1 MYEAL
6 LYEKLD
12 EHWVQCHV
20 CAHHCL
26 IEPSKRGLC
35 GVRENREG
43 TLYALNYGLSISVA
57 VDPIEKKPLYHFLS
71 HSMIYSFATVGCN
84 LRCSWCQNWDI
95 SQHPKPMKSIAGD
108 PVTPQQHVDR
118 ALENKCPSIAYTY
131 SEPTV
136 FLEYALATMII
147 AHANKLKNVWV
158 TNGFMTKATL
168 DLIIPYLDAA
178 NVDYKGPQNGVY
190 DRYCGGKAEPIIEN
204 MRYLQKAGVH
214 LEITTLVIPN
224 VNDKIGQLTEIAET
238 IVRELGVDVPWHV
251 SRFFPAWKMFD
262 HPITPLATLKLAKS
276 IGEKA
281 GIKNIHIGNV

>member
-12 EHWVQCHV
+12 DQKVQCHV
-20 CAHHCL
+20 CAHHCV
-26 IEPSKRGLC
+26 IEPSHRGLC

-43 TLYALNYGLSISVA
+43 TLYALNYGLSISAA
-57 VDPIEKKPLYHFLS
+57 VDPIEKKPLYHFLP
-71 HSMIYSFATVGCN
+71 HSTIYSFATVGCN

-95 SQHPKPMKSIAGD
+95 SQHPKPMKPIAGY
-108 PVTPQQHVDR
+108 PVTPQQHVDT

-190 DRYCGGKAEPIIEN
+190 DRYCGGKAEPVIEN
-204 MRYLQKAGVH
+204 MKYLQKAGVH

-224 VNDKIGQLTEIAET
+224 INDKIDQLTEIAET

-262 HPITPLATLKLAKS
+262 HPITPLATLKLAKL

>member
-6 LYEKLD
+6 LYEKLND
-12 EHWVQCHV
+12 QRVQCHV
-20 CAHHCL
+20 CAHHCV
-26 IEPSKRGLC
+26 IEASRRGLC

-57 VDPIEKKPLYHFLS
+57 VDPIEKKPLYHFLP
-71 HSMIYSFATVGCN
+71 HSKIYSFATVGCN

-95 SQHPKPMKSIAGD
+95 SQHPKPMKPIAGY
-108 PVTPQQHVDR
+108 PITPQQHVER

-131 SEPTV
+131 SEPTI
-136 FLEYALATMII
+136 FLEYALATMRL
-147 AHANKLKNVWV
+147 AHANNLKNVWV
-158 TNGFMTKATL
+158 TNGFMTKSAL
-168 DLIIPYLDAA
+168 DMIIPYLDAA
-178 NVDYKGPQNGVY
+178 NVDYKGPRNGVY
-190 DRYCGGKAEPIIEN
+190 DLYCGGNAEPVIEN
-204 MRYLQKAGVH
+204 MKYLQKAGVH

-224 VNDKIGQLTEIAET
+224 INDKIGQLTEIAET
-238 IVRELGVDVPWHV
+238 IVRELGGDVPWHV

-262 HPITPLATLKLAKS
+262 HAITPLATLELAKS